1 MDAATLAAELTAAGC
16 FVFAGAVA
24 GWLLP
29 TARLHRERELHRR
42 TRARLLR
49 WRAQALAA
57 HAEVSRLVGCE
68 LDEGLALDA
77 VIRAGESECG
87 NYHEE
92 RAG

>member
-1 MDAATLAAELTAAGC
+1 M
-16 FVFAGAVA
+16 
-24 GWLLP
+24 GWLP
-29 TARLHRERELHRR
+29 AAIRHARERELHRR